1 MAVSI
6 RRRSVAQ
13 AAWRDQVLMVGS
25 LDGINRIFEIP
36 GGEKAE
42 HNPTGGI
49 KMKPYHNTR
58 RLQDTEFDAV
68 ESAGAGTG
76 YDRIVLKA
84 FAPPPSSRIFLDFV
98 AK

>member
-13 AAWRDQVLMVGS
+13 SAWRHQVVMNGS
-25 LDGINRIFEIP
+25 LDGINRVFQIP
-36 GGEKAE
+36 DGEKAE

-49 KMKPYHNTR
+49 KMRPYHNTR
-58 RLQDTEFDAV
+58 RFQDNEFVVV
-68 ESAGAGTG
+68 ESGGAGTG
-76 YDRIVLKA
+76 YDRIVVTA
-84 FAPPPSSRIFLDFV
+84 FAPPPTSRIFLDFV